1 MKYLKTFENLN
12 KNIKVGDIVK
22 YTKYNRYDGNNWS
35 GYDKVVY
42 IGKTIYE
49 NDRKYRFIVKYEFHY
64 YKNVENFA
72 SDKSAGTILAINKS
86 ELNRM
91 KKLNNEEF
99 NKIEIKYQAN
109 KYNLV

>member
-1 MKYLKTFENLN
+1 MKYLKTFEKLN
-12 KNIKVGDIVK
+12 KDIEIGDIVK

-35 GYDKVVY
+35 GYDRVVY
-42 IGKTIYE
+42 IGEIKHIY
-49 NDRKYRFIVKYEFHY
+49 DTKYRFIVKYEFHY

-72 SDKSAGTILAINKS
+72 SDKSADTILFINKS